1 MLSPLPVNTL
11 IELTMSLSHTN
22 LHVHGSVRTS
32 QMGMGMGVAFTG
44 LTPEDFETLRKLAPP
59 EGSAPK
65 PPKPLSPP
73 ARGSESEFELQ
84 HERTR
89 PTPAGATQS
98 VIAGQ
103 PSTADALEA
112 ILRALFRKGVLSRS
126 EVAEELQKLMT
137 AKS

>member
-1 MLSPLPVNTL
+1 VNTL
-11 IELTMSLSHTN
+11 IELTMNLSHTN

-73 ARGSESEFELQ
+73 PPPARDSESEFEPQ

-89 PTPAGATQS
+89 PAPASATQS